1 MRLRDGI
8 EADPVSVG
16 FDRDRLRRVADLARI
31 RGAASWIVVIRDGEV
46 VLDRRSGCGP
56 DALFY
61 TFSVSKPFV
70 ALAIHLLAQRR
81 MLSLDDPVAKYWP
94 EYEAN
99 GKGDITIRHVLTH
112 RSGVPFSSG
121 SLVGDALAMTD
132 WDRSIELA
140 ERARPRWKAGEVV
153 AYQVLSFGFV
163 LGEIVRRV

>member
-1 MRLRDGI
+1 
-8 EADPVSVG
+8 
-16 FDRDRLRRVADLARI
+16 
-31 RGAASWIVVIRDGEV
+31 
-46 VLDRRSGCGP
+46 
-56 DALFY
+56 
-61 TFSVSKPFV
+61 
-70 ALAIHLLAQRR
+70 
-81 MLSLDDPVAKYWP
+81 P

-163 LGEIVRRV
+163 LGEIVRRVSGQRVEDFLVSEFFLPLRLPNIHLGLSDDVLARGVPLVARSPLQLSTQ